1 MKYDSGVCLSPNTDD
16 LMADE
21 GRAPLSNDR
30 SASATA
36 SKPEM
41 GRFGLRAVDT
51 AGMGRAVAEGAAA
64 GQSAT
69 VGWPPLKVWE
79 KC

>member
-64 GQSAT
+64 ADDGREVETRES
-69 VGWPPLKVWE
+69 LDII
-79 KC
+79 